1 MPVSKAIVLYYA
13 TGDQDQI
20 KKAKGVFI
28 RYGVR
33 IRLVEADQ
41 LDRAVGS
48 FAGLDLPEP
57 PKVEHAPVD
66 ESMMIFLNMSTPK
79 LYTVLTALDH
89 AGVPRATFKSILTA
103 DNARWSFYQLY
114 DELRKER
121 AAMHGVPVETAPQEE
136 AAQPQA

>member
-13 TGDQDQI
+13 AGDQAQTA
-20 KKAKGVFI
+20 KAKGVFM

-33 IRLVEADQ
+33 IRPVTAEQ

-57 PKVEHAPVD
+57 PKVEHAPVE
-66 ESMMIFLNMSTPK
+66 ESMMIFINMSTPQ

-89 AGVPRATFKSILTA
+89 AGVPRAVIKSILTA
-103 DNARWSFYQLY
+103 DNAPWSFYQLY
-114 DELRKER
+114 DELKKER
-121 AAMHGVPVETAPQEE
+121 AAMQGNL
-136 AAQPQA
+136 QP